1 MTAVR
6 AAWPKQMQPSSPLSY
21 RVHDLEPLLSQHWW
35 VLFVRGALAVV
46 FGLATLV
53 WPELSL
59 AVLIAFVATWFFLDG
74 VVALFQAF
82 TSAQRWP
89 HILDG
94 SLSIGSGAVAILYP
108 QMAGWVLTLTIA
120 FWLVTKGAAQ
130 VVLAFRFG
138 GMHPAAWLLG
148 VLGITTAGFGAF
160 LAHDPADALGMMAF
174 VSGFAVL
181 MGLSLLALGWWF
193 ER

>member
-1 MTAVR
+1 MKAIRLRGQVM
-6 AAWPKQMQPSSPLSY
+6 PQPTPLLH
-21 RVHDLEPLLSQHWW
+21 RVHDVEPLLAHSWW
-35 VLFVRGALAVV
+35 VLFVRGALAVA

-59 AVLIAFVATWFFLDG
+59 AVLIVFVGTWFLLDG
-74 VVALFQAF
+74 VVSLVQAF

-89 HILDG
+89 PALDG
-94 SLSIGSGAVAILYP
+94 SLSIVAGAVAIFYP
-108 QMAGWVLTLTIA
+108 DMAGFALTLTIA
-120 FWLVTKGAAQ
+120 FWLMTKGAAQ
-130 VVLAFRFG
+130 VLLAFRFG

-160 LAHDPADALGMMAF
+160 LAHDPADALGLMTLI
-174 VSGFAVL
+174 SGFAIL
-181 MGLSLLALGWWF
+181 LGLSLLALGWWF